1 VKGVAQVLLVTGLV
15 MGGTAC
21 GTLHSLTHY
30 YEEPDDTGSVTDDT
44 GPLVDTDTGPWWD
57 TGPDTGPGGGTDTGG
72 SGSATTMCEDTCL
85 FAYDGEC
92 DDGGPDADWS
102 VCDLGTDCADCGPRE
117 VVTGGGL
124 CDDTCFFSAD
134 GYCDDGGP
142 GADYSFCALG
152 TDCTDCGP
160 R

>member
-1 VKGVAQVLLVTGLV
+1 MMLVVAGLA

-21 GTLHSLTHY
+21 GSLHSLTHY
-30 YEEPDDTGSVTDDT
+30 YDEDDTSADDTALLPDDTG
-44 GPLVDTDTGPWWD
+44 PFVDTDTGPWWD
-57 TGPDTGPGGGTDTGG
+57 DTDSGGDTDTGG
-72 SGSATTMCEDTCL
+72 SSGSSGATTICENTCM

-102 VCDLGTDCADCGPRE
+102 VCDFGTDCADCGPRE
-117 VVTGGGL
+117 LVTGGL
-124 CDDTCFFSAD
+124 CDDTCYFAAD
-134 GYCDDGGP
+134 GWCDDGGP
-142 GADYSFCALG
+142 GADFDLCALG